1 MDVVVLMLV
10 IFALFFALSNA
21 SIRAAADMLEV
32 GDVYCRTRGL
42 VNYDKT
48 DPFGG
53 DLNVYAKII
62 EIKEDEYGEKWVRYY
77 LYKHENVMHRIE
89 ASQTA
94 YSFVMIYDKVE

>member
-1 MDVVVLMLV
+1 
-10 IFALFFALSNA
+10 
-21 SIRAAADMLEV
+21 MLEV
-32 GDVYCRTRGL
+32 GDVYRRTSGL

-77 LYKHENVMHRIE
+77 LYKHENVMQRIE

-94 YSFVMIYDKVE
+94 YSFVMIYEKVE